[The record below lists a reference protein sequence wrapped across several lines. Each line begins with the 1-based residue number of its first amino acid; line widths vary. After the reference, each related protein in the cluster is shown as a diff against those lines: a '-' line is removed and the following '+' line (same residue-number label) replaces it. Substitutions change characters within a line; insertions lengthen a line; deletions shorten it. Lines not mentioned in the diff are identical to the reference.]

1 MMVLYSH
8 CQVKT
13 GRRFDMFKLH
23 AHGEAEWQKKSEVPY
38 LKLATEPWGIM
49 VEHLLSISEHI

>member
-1 MMVLYSH
+1 
-8 CQVKT
+8 
-13 GRRFDMFKLH
+13 MFKLH
-23 AHGEAEWQKKSEVPY
+23 AHGETEWQKKSEVPY